1 MNTPTYYQYKDLKLS
16 TKSYSDNQKVRIWEN
31 NGSTN
36 SLKLKSTKIYNIAE
50 NVIERHSAN
59 TYSRIPM
66 VNSATKD
73 KMLDFIVQDGDFILE
88 GKMRNGKICM
98 TKRLQNIPV
107 FEEEYKRLGNLA
119 LRFCK
124 KLDRFMRR

>member
-16 TKSYSDNQKVRIWEN
+16 TKSYSDKQKVRIWEN
-31 NGSTN
+31 HSFEN
-36 SLKLKSTKIYNIAE
+36 SLKLKSTKVYNFAE
-50 NVIERHSAN
+50 NVIERHTEN

-73 KMLDFIVQDGDFILE
+73 KMMDFIIQDGNFILE
-88 GKMRNGKICM
+88 GKMKNGKICM

-107 FEEEYKRLGNLA
+107 FAEEYKKIGNLA

-124 KLDRFMRR
+124 KLEHFIPR